1 MSKNFS
7 PKVTTLLI
15 GVPLALSGFALWV
28 AFALWPAQPGA
39 PLLVREAWDA
49 PRFWTLGV
57 PLLLLVQAIAAG
69 AHDGVAIGRLPLWA
83 LGGLF
88 AGVVL
93 LRPAG
98 SDLGLLPLALI
109 LIGAPLYG
117 ALWVAGVVGRWIVDA
132 MRG

>member
-1 MSKNFS
+1 MSKSFS

-28 AFALWPAQPGA
+28 TFALWPARPGA
-39 PLLVREAWDA
+39 TLLVREAWDA

-69 AHDGVAIGRLPLWA
+69 AHDGVAIWRLPLWT

-88 AGVVL
+88 AGIVL

-98 SDLGLLPLALI
+98 NDLGLLPLAVI

-117 ALWVAGVVGRWIVDA
+117 ALWVAGAVGRWIVDTI
-132 MRG
+132 RG